1 VLQSE
6 RIYNDQITPLP
17 RREVDVRDL
26 LKTVWRH
33 KSIVAA
39 TAAVFTAVAI
49 YLALTATP
57 LFRGE
62 ATVSLVHDTGAGG
75 MGEIAGEIGGLAS
88 LAGLNLN
95 ESGQDRERLA
105 VLQSRR
111 LVEEFVKR
119 NGVLPLLSK
128 DAKKPPTLWVGVR
141 QFQKSYLLITEDKL
155 KGVTTVTID
164 WTDPATAARWANAF
178 VELANELI
186 RRRAIDNASRNIDYL
201 NKQVARTNDVELQR
215 VMYNLIESQTKTL
228 MLANGRDE
236 YAFTI
241 VDPAVAPEKR
251 VSPRRTLMTLTGFVI
266 GLVFGAVVALVF
278 DKVRRRA
285 PGTHPRK

>member
-6 RIYNDQITPLP
+6 RIFSNDITPLP
-17 RREVDVRDL
+17 RRELDVREL
-26 LKTVWRH
+26 LRTVWRH
-33 KSIVAA
+33 KAIVAL
-39 TAAVFTAVAI
+39 TAAVFTATAI

-62 ATVSLVHDTGAGG
+62 TVITVMKESGGG
-75 MGEIAGEIGGLAS
+75 MEELGGGQLGGLAS
-88 LAGLNLN
+88 LAGLNLD
-95 ESGQDRERLA
+95 ETPQDRQWMA
-105 VLQSRR
+105 VLQSRQ

-119 NGVLPLLSK
+119 NGVLPQLSRG
-128 DAKKPPTLWVGVR
+128 AKQPLTLWAGVL
-141 QFQKSYLLITEDKL
+141 QFRKNYMLITQDKT

-164 WTDPATAARWANAF
+164 WTDPATAARWSNGF

-186 RRRAIDNASRNIDYL
+186 RKRAIDNANRNIDYL

-241 VDPAVAPEKR
+241 VDPAVTPEKR
-251 VSPRRTLMTLTGFVI
+251 HSPRRTLMTLTGLFI
-266 GLVFGAVVALVF
+266 GLVFGALVALVF
-278 DKVRRRA
+278 DRVKRRV
-285 PGTHPRK
+285 PGMHLRK